1 VGRGGI
7 QASMRSPSRYP
18 WANNMR
24 PSPRNV
30 NSALSTSAA
39 LLLLLASTVDC
50 GSSSSQAARDGGPS
64 DAKSSAG
71 GSGGAGVGGARG
83 GPSALNLRTAG
94 GYVILAESDIS
105 TVPPS
110 VVTGDVGLSPMA
122 ATFITGFS
130 LIADST
136 NVFST
141 SAQVTGKIYAA
152 DYAVPT
158 PSNLTTA
165 IGDMGQAFTDA
176 AGRAPDVTELGVGSI
191 GGMTLAPGV
200 YQWGTGLLIPTDLT
214 LNGGATA
221 VWIFQIAQNLT
232 LSSAVNVH
240 LTGGALAKNVFWQ
253 VSGSVDLGTTSHLE
267 GIVLCKT
274 MINLRTGASVAG
286 RLMAQTAVT
295 VDTSTIVQPAP

>member
-1 VGRGGI
+1 MTAR
-7 QASMRSPSRYP
+7 SRYR

-24 PSPRNV
+24 PAPLNV
-30 NSALSTSAA
+30 NLRLSTTAA
-39 LLLLLASTVDC
+39 LLLLLACGAGC
-50 GSSSSQAARDGGPS
+50 GSSSSQTTGD
-64 DAKSSAG
+64 
-71 GSGGAGVGGARG
+71 GGAGGAG
-83 GPSALNLRTAG
+83 ATDGTAAVNLRTAG
-94 GYVILAESDIS
+94 DYVILAESDIS

-110 VVTGDVGLSPMA
+110 VVTGDLGVSPMA
-122 ATFITGFS
+122 ASFITGFS

-141 SAQVTGKIYAA
+141 SAQVTGKVYAA
-152 DYAVPT
+152 DYAAPT

-165 IGDMGQAFTDA
+165 IADMGQAFTDA
-176 AGRAPDVTELGVGSI
+176 AGRAPGVTELGAGSI

-200 YQWGTGLLIPTDLT
+200 YQWGTSLLISTDLT
-214 LNGGATA
+214 LNGSPTA

-232 LSSAVNVH
+232 LGSAVNVH

-253 VSGSVDLGTTSHLE
+253 VSGDVDLGTTSHLE

-274 MINLRTGASVAG
+274 MINLRTGASIAG